1 MYTHV
6 SFGLAHLGLQGS
18 NYRSGFPDQLDP
30 VEIAAGSMFIDISRK
45 VQRSKCHFFNIPY
58 FYGKKNN
65 SDINIDSM
73 ASPLL
78 RICLWEK
85 ATDHG

>member
-30 VEIAAGSMFIDISRK
+30 VEIAAGSMFIEMSRK
-45 VQRSKCHFFNIPY
+45 VQRSKCHFFTYHI
-58 FYGKKNN
+58 FTEKN
-65 SDINIDSM
+65 SDINIDST